1 MNILKWI
8 IHPFKIISK
17 YARIIFTLITSKKTV
32 LFDTSFIRGTSM
44 DNIKIKYPPNHYK
57 WIITET
63 TFLELANPTYIDEQE
78 EKEIR
83 KSIFKQLQS
92 KNFYYIMQPGCI
104 MHHEW
109 QSAINKTDKPKDFP
123 LYNDQIHSATRNPTP
138 EMLEKLKQRSGKQ
151 QKEINDEWDK
161 IKIKNNNCVICSKDL
176 IEKLEQMIKSDEP
189 ITIRDY
195 DIQKVISKIGQNKF
209 KIKCKSTCLTIL
221 ASLFIDSLSREQDAI
236 KKFTIQLDGE
246 NIKID
251 HNTISDLK
259 ISCSSLPYIKKFV
272 TKDKGQAKILKFLS
286 PEFKKKIDFI
296 C

>member
-1 MNILKWI
+1 MNMLKWI
-8 IHPFKIISK
+8 ISPFKIIFE
-17 YARIIFTLITSKKTV
+17 YAGTILALITSKKTV

-63 TFLELANPTYIDEQE
+63 TSLELENPNICRKQK

-83 KSIFKQLQS
+83 KSNFKKSQR

-123 LYNDQIHSATRNPTP
+123 LYNDQIHSATKNPTP
-138 EMLEKLKQRSGKQ
+138 EMLENLKRRSDKQ
-151 QKEINDEWDK
+151 QKKINDAWDK
-161 IKIKNNNCVICSKDL
+161 IQIKNNNCVIYSKDL

-189 ITIRDY
+189 IIARDY
-195 DIQKVISKIGQNKF
+195 DIQEVIRRIGKNKF
-209 KIKCKSTCLTIL
+209 KIRCKSTCLTIL
-221 ASLFIDSLSREQDAI
+221 ATLFIDSLSRKKDEI
-236 KKFTIQLDGE
+236 KQFTTQLDGE

-251 HNTISDLK
+251 RNTISDLK

-272 TKDKGQAKILKFLS
+272 TKDKGQAQILKLLF